1 MRSRRR
7 FLKLMALATAASVA
21 PAVVPRRARAA
32 TRPTRR
38 PGPAPKS
45 EPARSATLEAEIAK
59 QKKAT
64 ADQLALIRKFE
75 LPTGSE
81 MAFAFQPMLPARRRA
96 PAVAR
101 PAAKRTTR

>member
-1 MRSRRR
+1 MRSRRK
-7 FLKLMALATAASVA
+7 FLKLLALATAASVA
-21 PAVVPRRARAA
+21 PAMVPRRAGAA
-32 TRPTRR
+32 SRPRR
-38 PGPAPKS
+38 GPGPKPS
-45 EPARSATLEAEIAK
+45 PARSPKLEAEIAK

-64 ADQLALIRKFE
+64 ADQLATIRRFE